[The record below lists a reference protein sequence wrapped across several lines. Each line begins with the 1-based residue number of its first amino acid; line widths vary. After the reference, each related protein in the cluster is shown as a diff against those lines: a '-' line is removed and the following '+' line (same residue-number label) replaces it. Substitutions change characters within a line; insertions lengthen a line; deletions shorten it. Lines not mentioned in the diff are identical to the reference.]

1 MRWMN
6 LELSIQSEVSLN
18 EKEKSPIL
26 TSIYTESRKM
36 VLMNL
41 FAGQQW
47 RNRHREQTLDTGG
60 GGREG
65 EIYGESNM
73 ETYYHM

>member
-47 RNRHREQTLDTGG
+47 RNRLREQTYGHSRG
-60 GGREG
+60 CGEEG
-65 EIYGESNM
+65 EGEM
-73 ETYYHM
+73 